1 MSEAATSRR
10 AGKKKR
16 GLPSRVQMRAS
27 NHFVDELV
35 ARSEPAVGKMVAL
48 DQVEPDPA
56 QPRNDFDGIEELV
69 QSVSDRG
76 VLEPILVRP
85 LGEAGAGPYRIISG
99 ERRFR
104 AATQAGLLE
113 IPAIVMDVDDREALE
128 IALVENLQ
136 RKDLNA
142 FEEAEGYA
150 ALAEQY
156 SYTHEDISKAVG
168 KSRTVVTE
176 SFSLLQIEP
185 AARRAA
191 IGFGVTS
198 KSLLLEVLRR
208 ATGEEEQIALL
219 ERIAHEGLKRA
230 DLRAEAA
237 ASPAPKKRSSS
248 GERSKPHV
256 FRFKGPEKQYS
267 LNISIRKETVEPS
280 DLIRA
285 LETTIAELKAM
296 EAEGL
301 DRLLGKNK
309 SADDD
314 ESAS

>member
-1 MSEAATSRR
+1 MSEAATRR
-10 AGKKKR
+10 GKKKR

-48 DQVEPDPA
+48 EQVEPDPA

-156 SYTHEDISKAVG
+156 SYTHEEISKAVG

-176 SFSLLQIEP
+176 SFSLLQIQPE
-185 AARRAA
+185 ARRAA

-208 ATGEEEQIALL
+208 ATDEEDQITLL
-219 ERIAHEGLKRA
+219 ERIAREGLKRA
-230 DLRAEAA
+230 DLRAEA
-237 ASPAPKKRSSS
+237 PAQKKRSA
-248 GERSKPHV
+248 GPREKPHV

-285 LETTIAELKAM
+285 LEATIAELKAM
-296 EAEGL
+296 EVEGL
-301 DRLLGKNK
+301 ERLLGKK
-309 SADDD
+309 PAADD
-314 ESAS
+314 EPAT

>member
-1 MSEAATSRR
+1 MSDAATSRR
-10 AGKKKR
+10 TKKKR

-56 QPRNDFDGIEELV
+56 QPRNDFDGLEELV

-85 LGEAGAGPYRIISG
+85 LGDAGSGPYRIISG

-104 AATQAGLLE
+104 AASEAGLLE

-136 RKDLNA
+136 RKDLTA
-142 FEEAEGYA
+142 FEEADGYA

-156 SYTHEDISKAVG
+156 SYTHEQISKAVG

-176 SFSLLQIEP
+176 SFSLLQIQPE
-185 AARRAA
+185 ARRAA
-191 IGFGVTS
+191 IGFGVAS

-208 ATGEEEQIALL
+208 TTDEEEQIELL
-219 ERIAHEGLKRA
+219 QRIATEGLKRA
-230 DLRAEAA
+230 DLRAEASEA
-237 ASPAPKKRSSS
+237 PAPRKRSAKS
-248 GERSKPHV
+248 RNRPHV

-285 LETTIAELKAM
+285 LETTIAELEAM
-296 EAEGL
+296 ETEGL
-301 DRLLGKNK
+301 ERLLGKGR
-309 SADDD
+309 SPDD
-314 ESAS
+314 AG